1 MQLILQGK
9 ILNPTS
15 LNLLLTPCIPQMTM
29 GLHVR
34 HHGGMPV
41 YHKEGGGA
49 GCHSSIHFRPHQH
62 LAACVISG
70 DAEFDVN
77 GLLDELLDSV
87 ADSRLPKVN
96 VHMTTMDIHSENK
109 DVLLHTKSFTVPS
122 SGQESNNDDNM
133 QDSLHVLTDKPILLL
148 HGGPGVPDYLEEM
161 AQLLLT
167 SKFCSQ
173 VVCFDQRGVGKSKSV
188 KGITKISMKLM
199 VSDIECIRKAYGME
213 QVHLMGHSW
222 GGALAQYYAMNCPER
237 VASMALISPTALSQ
251 GSEWSTMEK
260 EVFMFNV
267 KKAGW
272 IPFLKMGLASLA
284 MQVPSTSFADFGAR
298 EMMRLVMKN
307 YYADPATAPDPTLA
321 FLDGVSAHA
330 CFETKRAF
338 LQDVSSPMMLP
349 KSISSRCLVTFG
361 ERDIYGEQSKTLFS
375 HRFDPN
381 EIHLISNSCHL
392 PWIDQP
398 DELIRLLSNFYA
410 TQKSSEK

>member
-1 MQLILQGK
+1 
-9 ILNPTS
+9 
-15 LNLLLTPCIPQMTM
+15 
-29 GLHVR
+29 
-34 HHGGMPV
+34 V

-70 DAEFDVN
+70 DAQFNVN

-87 ADSRLPKVN
+87 VDSRRKVM
-96 VHMTTMDIHSENK
+96 VDMSTMNIHSENK

-122 SGQESNNDDNM
+122 TGQESNNDD
-133 QDSLHVLTDKPILLL
+133 DSVHVLTDTPILLL
-148 HGGPGVPDYLEEM
+148 HGGPGVPDYLEEL

-188 KGITKISMKLM
+188 KGVTTISMKLM
-199 VSDIECIRKAYGME
+199 VSDIECIRKAYGMQ
-213 QVHLMGHSW
+213 QVHIMGHSW
-222 GGALAQYYAMNCPER
+222 GGALAQYYAMKCPER
-237 VASMALISPTALSQ
+237 VASMALISPTAVSQ

-260 EVFMFNV
+260 EVLVFNA
-267 KKAGW
+267 KKSGW
-272 IPFLKMGLASLA
+272 IPFIKMGLASLA

-298 EMMRLVMKN
+298 ELMRVVMKN
-307 YYADPATAPDPTLA
+307 YYPDPATAPDPTVA

-338 LQDVSSPMMLP
+338 LQDVPSPMMLP
-349 KSISSRCLVTFG
+349 KSISSRLLLTFG